1 MGCKVE
7 AAANCVPASCCTR
20 ASTGVCE
27 HCYSQSRESRCLQES
42 ENLKAADR
50 REIDSGVTMH
60 GLK

>member
-1 MGCKVE
+1 VCQLVVVLE
-7 AAANCVPASCCTR
+7 LVL
-20 ASTGVCE
+20 VCE